1 MPPRIDLTGQRFGRL
16 VVEGYSHTKNGKT
29 HWVCKCDCGKRVTV
43 ISDSLRRGKTR
54 SCGCYRDE
62 VSSEVHKVHGMRQTR
77 MYTIWKDMIKRTEN
91 PSEKSFKDYGGRGI
105 KVCEEWRHNFQS
117 FYDWAIK
124 SGYNETLSIDRI
136 DVNGN
141 YGPNNCRWATQKT
154 QCNGKRNNVRVKYNG
169 ETLTLQQWS
178 ERIGIKYYTLRN
190 RLFVLGWTVEEA
202 FETPVGEHRKKK

>member
-136 DVNGN
+136 DVNG
-141 YGPNNCRWATQKT
+141 K
-154 QCNGKRNNVRVKYNG
+154 
-169 ETLTLQQWS
+169 
-178 ERIGIKYYTLRN
+178 IGRAH
-190 RLFVLGWTVEEA
+190 V
-202 FETPVGEHRKKK
+202 